1 MSYGLRLSAVEGNW
15 RLFMKRKADPAFLA
29 FQNKVFNRDQYTC
42 CFCGFRSKIGLEV
55 VNVDE
60 NYYNNK
66 LANLVTAC
74 PLCAQCFFIESIGQN
89 DFGGGLLIYAK
100 EMSQA
105 QINAL
110 CHVFFSTIVNNLSG
124 SDQARN
130 IYRGLKLRSQLVE
143 RYLGESTSQPTVLGR
158 MIIDKSL
165 VTLKSLNSELL
176 GPLRLLPSITYFVLQ
191 IKQWNTEAFQL
202 MQEANHGV

>member
-1 MSYGLRLSAVEGNW
+1 MSYRLKLSAVEGNW
-15 RLFMKRKADPAFLA
+15 RLFMKRKADPAFLS
-29 FQNKVFNRDQYTC
+29 FQNKVFRRDQHTC
-42 CFCGFRSKIGLEV
+42 YYCGFQSRVGLEV
-55 VNVDE
+55 INLDE

-66 LANLVTAC
+66 LSNLATVC
-74 PLCAQCFFIESIGQN
+74 PLCAQCFFVESIGQN

-110 CHVFFSTIVNNLSG
+110 CHIFFATIVNNLSG
-124 SDQARN
+124 ADQARN

-143 RYLGESTSQPTVLGR
+143 RYLGENMSQPIMLGR
-158 MIIDKSL
+158 MIIDKNL
-165 VTLKSLNSELL
+165 AALKNLNNELL

-191 IKQWNTEAFQL
+191 IKQWNAEAFQL
-202 MQEANHGV
+202 MRE